1 MRLWQLWYLFV
12 ATFLKTCF
20 TEAYMLHRNSSPII
34 SVNSLNFV
42 LKQKEGTWVLQETE
56 TGKTVL
62 FITLLNLV
70 NLVSY
75 LEVFSTLFLNKK
87 CPIASTSQYEP
98 SRFIHKAQEMFST
111 RSCLR
116 DYRGK
121 NGTLLQLS
129 QAELKIK
136 DFWICDLVPHTFKQ
150 FFTTGCREKVKLLHG
165 TNVRH
170 SKTEWDSLKVH
181 NSGFYL
187 M

>member
-1 MRLWQLWYLFV
+1 MVRSLSGIPELHICTDDTFGVFNRDWSEFGDATVRLWQLWYLFV

-20 TEAYMLHRNSSPII
+20 TEAYMFHRNSSPII

-121 NGTLLQLS
+121 KWYFTPIKPSRAEDKGLLNMWLS
-129 QAELKIK
+129 ASY
-136 DFWICDLVPHTFKQ
+136 F
-150 FFTTGCREKVKLLHG
+150 
-165 TNVRH
+165 
-170 SKTEWDSLKVH
+170 
-181 NSGFYL
+181 
-187 M
+187 